1 MNVESVLINS
11 KPYQNP
17 VNLNKEPNHF
27 NIIANSKIIQC
38 VDSNVGKYIQIG
50 IGNSKCVTIICQH
63 SKVPLYKLKTE
74 FKITSN
80 QLINPVSKKP
90 KLIIDVHLN

>member
-1 MNVESVLINS
+1 M
-11 KPYQNP
+11 
-17 VNLNKEPNHF
+17 NLNKEPDHF
-27 NIIANSKIIQC
+27 NITANSKIIQS

-90 KLIIDVHLN
+90 KLIIDVHSN